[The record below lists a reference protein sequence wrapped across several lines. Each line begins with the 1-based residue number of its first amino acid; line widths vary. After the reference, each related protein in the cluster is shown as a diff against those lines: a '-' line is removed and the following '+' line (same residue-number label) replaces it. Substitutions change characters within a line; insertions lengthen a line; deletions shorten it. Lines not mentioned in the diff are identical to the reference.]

1 MSPHRDPQELAHLFS
16 QYVRAMVEITI
27 WSTIGLAAVVGAYL
41 AARCMWV
48 AVHVVFKALGI

>member
-1 MSPHRDPQELAHLFS
+1 MNPHWDPQELARLFS
-16 QYVRAMVEITI
+16 QYVRAMVEITV
-27 WSTIGLAAVVGAYL
+27 WGTIGLVTLVGAYL